1 MMLTLFFGRDM
12 EELDRRLRWRPDHP
26 ELATKPLN
34 VVIDTLSVGGK
45 ALVGTPE
52 MILKQLQAYANA
64 GVEELMLQWFDQDD
78 IEGLQAFATS
88 VLPHV
93 PG

>member
-12 EELDRRLRWRPDHP
+12 GGRGGRLSWRHTQP
-26 ELATKPLN
+26 ELANKPLN
-34 VVIDTLSVGGK
+34 TVIETLSAGGK
-45 ALVGTPE
+45 ALVGTPD
-52 MILKQLQAYANA
+52 MLVQQIHTYANA

-93 PG
+93 